1 MNFLL
6 VIDSNFGRFSY
17 LPFWRYWRLKL
28 ENGLFYHPLVW
39 CPHSGNPLE
48 IQQEPQK
55 LEGWNY
61 PMVKM
66 HNPNLNRF
74 WVTQPCDSL
83 TDGRT
88 DDSIWCAK
96 YIILSRAKMSQMHEN
111 APMWHEFWKKNLGG
125 ALAWPLPRPL
135 APAHSCPFCPTHFLV
150 PSGAYDINYW

>member
-1 MNFLL
+1 MAC
-6 VIDSNFGRFSY
+6 
-17 LPFWRYWRLKL
+17 
-28 ENGLFYHPLVW
+28 FYHPLVW
-39 CPHSGNPLE
+39 RTHSGNPLE

-74 WVTQPCDSL
+74 WVIQPCDNL

-96 YIILSRAKMSQMHEN
+96 HIILSRAKMSLMHEN
-111 APMWHEFWKKNLGG
+111 APMWHEFWKKIWEGH
-125 ALAWPLPRPL
+125 WPGPSPDPSRLR
-135 APAHSCPFCPTHFLV
+135 HSCPFCPTHFLV
-150 PSGAYDINYW
+150 PSGAYADRRHAIAIPRFALKCIAR